1 LALAFWARTGT
12 APLEARGPDADRH
25 DGARESHWGTERIRG
40 ELLKLGI
47 AVSARSIRRH
57 RRRGPAGPPSQS
69 LRTFLANH
77 AQAIW
82 AADVFVVQTFTFQT
96 LYVFFQISHDRRRL
110 LHFSVTRHPTTAW
123 VWRQLIEATP
133 WGQHPKYLIHDRD
146 RVYGADMARRMAGL
160 QIESIRTPIQAPR
173 ANSFAERWVGTARR
187 EVLDHLLTFGRQHLA
202 RVLDEFIEHY
212 HEARPH
218 QGLGQRPCE
227 PAELTPRTYS
237 R

>member
-1 LALAFWARTGT
+1 LKPEVRTLIAT
-12 APLEARGPDADRH
+12 M
-25 DGARESHWGTERIRG
+25 ARENPTG
-40 ELLKLGI
+40 
-47 AVSARSIRRH
+47 APSASAASYSSSASPSA
-57 RRRGPAGPPSQS
+57 PAPSAATGGAGQPDRPARVCVLS
-69 LRTFLANH
+69 SQTTLR
-77 AQAIW
+77 AIW